1 MGSSSHNFMRWFRGA
16 GTSPAGR
23 GESTASA
30 PRIPRRSTALGDFM
44 RSLRPVGEEKLRI
57 LDLGPTSPDNIA
69 FLTKLGLR
77 VYNEDLLRAAQEL
90 SCKVSRDS
98 AVEGEDADGKASE
111 QRFFAENLGYPQ
123 SHFDAVLF
131 WDVLEYLP
139 EPLVTPLVERIQG
152 MLKPHGTLLAFFHA
166 KDPGPESNCDRYHIV
181 QADTVELEPKAA
193 VRLQRIFQNRHI
205 ENLFKDFASRKFF
218 LGRDNIR
225 EVIVVR

>member
-1 MGSSSHNFMRWFRGA
+1 MRWFRGA
-16 GTSPAGR
+16 GTPPAGR
-23 GESTASA
+23 PESTASA
-30 PRIPRRSTALGDFM
+30 PRISRRSTALGDFM
-44 RSLRPVGEEKLRI
+44 RSLRPAGEEKLRI

-77 VYNEDLLRAAQEL
+77 VYNEDVLRAAQDL
-90 SCKVSRDS
+90 SCKVSHGS
-98 AVEGEDADGKASE
+98 AVEPEGAADQANE
-111 QRFFAENLGYPQ
+111 QFFVENLDYPP

-139 EPLVTPLVERIQG
+139 EPLVKPLVERIQG
-152 MLKPHGTLLAFFHA
+152 MLKPHGALLAFFHA
-166 KDPGPESNCDRYHIV
+166 KDAGSESNSYRYHIV
-181 QADTVELEPKAA
+181 QADTVELERKAA
-193 VRLQRIFQNRHI
+193 GQLQRIFQNRHV